1 MLEGHAGRRSDSAA
15 LWPYLRLMRP
25 PNLVTAS
32 ADVLAGFAA
41 GGLAA
46 PQKLPWLLLA
56 TTVLYAGGVVLNDV
70 FDARLDALE
79 RPERPIPS
87 GHVTRRAAG
96 VFGGVLLAG
105 GVAAALIASLFS
117 GAVAALIAA
126 CALLY
131 NGWGKHRPVT
141 GAVNMGVCR
150 GLNLLLGLSAAP
162 ELFAHRWALALI
174 PLAYVAAITVVS
186 RGEVRGGARSS
197 GLAALALVGAVTAV
211 LLAMAPLQ
219 SWMLLPFLTLFAW
232 RVLPPFWQAVRRPEP
247 GVVQAAVRAGVL
259 GLIPLDAT
267 IAAAYAG
274 LVFGLAVLALLAL
287 AAALARLFAVA

>member
-1 MLEGHAGRRSDSAA
+1 
-15 LWPYLRLMRP
+15 MRP
-25 PNLVTAS
+25 PNLATAS

-41 GGLAA
+41 AGLAA

-56 TTVLYAGGVVLNDV
+56 TTALYAGGVVLNDV

-87 GHVTRRAAG
+87 GRVTRRAAG
-96 VFGGVLLAG
+96 VFGGVLLAA
-105 GVAAALIASLFS
+105 GVATAVIASPYS

-131 NGWGKHRPVT
+131 DAWGKHRPVT
-141 GAVNMGVCR
+141 GAVNMGSCR

-162 ELFAHRWALALI
+162 GLFAHRWALALI
-174 PLAYVAAITVVS
+174 PLAYVAAITAVS
-186 RGEVRGGARSS
+186 QGEVHGGKRRS
-197 GLAALALVGAVTAV
+197 GLAALALVAAVTAV

-219 SWMLLPFLTLFAW
+219 SWMVLPFLAVFAW
-232 RVLPPFWQAVRRPEP
+232 RVLPPFWRAFRRPEP
-247 GVVQAAVRAGVL
+247 GVVRAAVRAGVL

-267 IAAAYAG
+267 IAAGYAG

-287 AAALARLFAVA
+287 AGALARLFAVA